1 MNILLK
7 GFRFGLLLQIAVGPI
22 CFFIFQTASVSG
34 FYTAM
39 TGVLGVSFIDGLY
52 ILAALLGIG
61 TLLNK
66 NSRAKTFIRLFGG
79 LVLLVFGI
87 STVAGVFGLS
97 FLPGLN
103 FKGTDNVNNI
113 FLKTLLLTL
122 SNPLTILFWAG
133 VFSTKLSEG
142 DKNRKTMYVFG
153 LGALLSTLVFLSA
166 VAFTGSL
173 LNSYL
178 NTAAVS
184 FLNTLV
190 GLFLILFGI
199 RTFYKKD

>member
-1 MNILLK
+1 MHILLK

-39 TGVLGVSFIDGLY
+39 TGVLGVTLIDGLY
-52 ILAALLGIG
+52 ILAAILGIG

-66 NSRAKTFIRLFGG
+66 NSRAKTTLRLFGG
-79 LVLLVFGI
+79 LVLLVFGL
-87 STVAGVFGLS
+87 STIAGVFGLN
-97 FLPGLN
+97 FLPGLS
-103 FKGTDNVNNI
+103 FKEADTLNNI

-142 DKNRKTMYVFG
+142 DRDRKTMYGFG

-173 LNSYL
+173 LNSFL
-178 NTAAVS
+178 NTAAVN
-184 FLNTLV
+184 FLNILV
-190 GLFLILFGI
+190 GILLVFFGI
-199 RTFYKKD
+199 RTFYRKS